1 MITKS
6 ESITNLSKAMLE
18 FNKQMGVVYKDNLN
32 PFFKG
37 KYASLAN
44 ILQTVKEPLIN
55 AGLTFTQMPDED
67 GLITMLIH
75 AETGEFLSSV
85 YQMPVTKNDGN
96 QALGSA
102 ITYARR
108 YAISSILGLSV
119 DDDDDGNAAD
129 GKVVKQNKAYQQAK
143 TTPVVPTPIVTTKDA
158 LTPSHPD
165 WERAIKYVQAG
176 KPFEPIL
183 EKYTVSAEHLQQL
196 KMASIY

>member
-6 ESITNLSKAMLE
+6 ESITNLSKALLE
-18 FNKQMGVVYKDNLN
+18 FNRQMGVVYKDTVN
-32 PFFKG
+32 PFYKG
-37 KYASLAN
+37 KYATLAN
-44 ILQTVKEPLIN
+44 ILQAIKEPLVE

-75 AETGEFLSSV
+75 AETGEFISST
-85 YQMPVTKNDGN
+85 YPMPVNKGDGN

-102 ITYARR
+102 VTYARR

-129 GKVVKQNKAYQQAK
+129 GKISKAKAK
-143 TTPVVPTPIVTTKDA
+143 ANTVVPPQPQVEAKPQKEVFTPQ
-158 LTPSHPD
+158 HPD
-165 WERAIKYVQAG
+165 WPRAVKYMQAG

-183 EKYTVSAEHLQQL
+183 EKYIMSDEHIHEL
-196 KMASIY
+196 KMAAIY